1 MVANFRQEFE
11 MRRLIIAVLLAGT
24 FSVPVLAQDRDSP
37 GRDRDRAGR
46 SAATDEG
53 ERARPQRAERRAERV
68 AERRTE
74 RVEQV
79 QRSSEAP
86 RQRSERAERAQVR
99 RSEAAGE
106 VRAPQRSTFERQL
119 RDSAQI
125 RQVRERRGERL
136 VTERLIEARPTQS
149 GTAVVVHRGETPT
162 SVRSQTLSS
171 SNAIQWSN
179 HWRSDR
185 RYDWRRHRHHHH
197 SLFRLGNYWD
207 PYGYRYR
214 NFSIGFNLW
223 PSYYRSQFWVD
234 DPWQYRLPP
243 TYGPYR
249 WVRYYD
255 DALLVNIYTGQV
267 VDVERNFFW

>member
-1 MVANFRQEFE
+1 

-24 FSVPVLAQDRDSP
+24 FSAPALAQDRDTRS
-37 GRDRDRAGR
+37 GRNRDRD
-46 SAATDEG
+46 SQTATTEDG
-53 ERARPQRAERRAERV
+53 ERARPERAERRAERV
-68 AERRTE
+68 EQRAERRTE
-74 RVEQV
+74 RVEQA
-79 QRSSEAP
+79 QRSSEGP
-86 RQRSERAERAQVR
+86 RQRSERNEQVRVR
-99 RSEAAGE
+99 RSDDLGQANAH
-106 VRAPQRSTFERQL
+106 APQRRVFERQV
-119 RDSAQI
+119 RDSTQI
-125 RQVRERRGERL
+125 REVRERRGDRSIAKRL
-136 VTERLIEARPTQS
+136 VEARRTQS
-149 GTAVVVHRGETPT
+149 GSPVVIHRDQTPT
-162 SVRSQTLSS
+162 ISRSSSLSS
-171 SNAIQWSN
+171 SSGRQWSN

-185 RYDWRRHRHHHH
+185 RYDWRSHRHHHH

-223 PSYYRSQFWVD
+223 PSYYGSQFWLD

-243 TYGPYR
+243 TYEPYR

>member
-1 MVANFRQEFE
+1 
-11 MRRLIIAVLLAGT
+11 MRKVLIAVLLASALTAPG
-24 FSVPVLAQDRDSP
+24 LAQDREAN
-37 GRDRDRAGR
+37 GGRNRDRGGQ
-46 SAATDEG
+46 SAATEG
-53 ERARPQRAERRAERV
+53 SERSRPQRAERRAEQVEQR
-68 AERRTE
+68 AERRAERAE
-74 RVEQV
+74 RVERV
-79 QRSSEAP
+79 HSANEAP
-86 RQRSERAERAQVR
+86 RQRSEHVEQARVR
-99 RSEAAGE
+99 RGDDAGLAQ
-106 VRAPQRSTFERQL
+106 APHRSAFERQL
-119 RDSAQI
+119 RDTTQS
-125 RQVRERRGERL
+125 RQVRERRGDRSFAQ
-136 VTERLIEARPTQS
+136 RLIKARRAES
-149 GTAVVVHRGETPT
+149 GSPVVIHRDQTPT
-162 SVRSQTLSS
+162 TTRSPSIASS
-171 SNAIQWSN
+171 SGGQWSN

-223 PSYYRSQFWVD
+223 PSYYGSRFWLH
-234 DPWQYRLPP
+234 DPWQYRLPA

>member
-1 MVANFRQEFE
+1 MRKLMV
-11 MRRLIIAVLLAGT
+11 AVLLAST
-24 FSVPVLAQDRDSP
+24 FTVPVLAQDRDSP
-37 GRDRDRAGR
+37 GGR
-46 SAATDEG
+46 HRGASQSASTDER

-68 AERRTE
+68 ERGAERRAE

-86 RQRSERAERAQVR
+86 RQRSEQAERAHVR
-99 RSEAAGE
+99 RSEDTDHEQAQ
-106 VRAPQRSTFERQL
+106 APQRSSFARQL
-119 RDSAQI
+119 RDSAQV
-125 RQVRERRGERL
+125 RQIRERRGDRT
-136 VTERLIEARPTQS
+136 VTERLIETRPTQS
-149 GTAVVVHRGETPT
+149 GTAVVIHRDQAPT
-162 SVRSQTLSS
+162 SVRSRSLTS
-171 SNAIQWSN
+171 SNGSQWSS
-179 HWRSDR
+179 HWRGDR

-223 PSYYRSQFWVD
+223 PSYYGSQFWVD